1 VVPPTAHPL
10 IGREVELDALREL
23 FETPDELPRAAVLS
37 GPAGIGKTALWLAG
51 IEAAGERGVL
61 VLSSRPAE
69 SETALSYAG
78 MTDMLGGAVGAV
90 LPDLPPIQRR
100 ALEAALLLGEPG
112 HQADARAVAAAFLAA
127 VRLLAA
133 ERPICLAI
141 DDLQWLDA
149 ASTAALRF
157 SLTRL
162 AGERVLLLLAVRGAP
177 PEWLRRSLPDT
188 GPGQI
193 EIGGLSIGATYELL
207 RDRLGAMFPRP
218 TLLRLWETSAG
229 NPFFA
234 LELGRALQRRGG
246 TLALGEALPI
256 PAALG
261 ELLQNRLDELAPSE
275 LEVAAFVALLATPTV
290 TLVEAAV
297 GQEAGACLNEAL
309 AAKIVELDDER
320 VRFTHPLLGTAVTAR
335 LTPARRRSLHA
346 RLAEITPNKEEGA
359 HHLARATAEP
369 DESVAR
375 FLEEASRVA
384 RARGAPREA
393 AELAAEAHR
402 LTPAACRES
411 ASRLLN
417 AARLHHEAGDS
428 VRALEFL
435 EQARAE
441 STPGAGRAAALLQ
454 LAELR
459 YDLAG
464 PQELLQMLE
473 EALHEAGSDH
483 ALAAEAH
490 HTAAMCLRLTGPL
503 AKGLDHANAALRA
516 LSDRSHPADE
526 CRALATYGLLHFD
539 AGLGVP
545 RKEMER
551 ALDLERSLP
560 RPRHLLAAQVH
571 AHHLSWSGE
580 HALARATYLGI
591 VSEWAH
597 LPDQLDPLFQLAGLE
612 WRVGDWEASTRYAD
626 RAIEIVRESG
636 RDDMEPVL
644 ELPRAAV
651 AAHLG
656 RLDDARLACERGLGR
671 TTGSLA
677 AQSSYSQLL
686 GFIELSTDEHSRALA
701 HLKRTAALRDDLGL
715 TEPGMRLELGD
726 LLEALIATGELAEAE
741 AILEDWEP
749 RARSLD
755 RAWAL
760 AVLGR
765 CRGLELAARGDL
777 EGAFASLER
786 ALAEHARITDPF
798 QHARTLLA
806 FGKTQRRAK
815 KRGVART
822 TLEDA
827 LTRFERLGVPLWA
840 EQTRAELARIG
851 GRTRSDDLTEAER
864 RIAALVGEGHTNREV
879 AASLFL
885 TVRSVE
891 TALTRIYRKLEVRS
905 RAELA
910 HRLRAKS

>member
-1 VVPPTAHPL
+1 MASPQPARHRPGADRDRGVEHRRHLRVAPRSPGGDVPPT
-10 IGREVELDALREL
+10 DA
-23 FETPDELPRAAVLS
+23 PR
-37 GPAGIGKTALWLAG
+37 
-51 IEAAGERGVL
+51 
-61 VLSSRPAE
+61 
-69 SETALSYAG
+69 
-78 MTDMLGGAVGAV
+78 
-90 LPDLPPIQRR
+90 
-100 ALEAALLLGEPG
+100 
-112 HQADARAVAAAFLAA
+112 F
-127 VRLLAA
+127 
-133 ERPICLAI
+133 
-141 DDLQWLDA
+141 
-149 ASTAALRF
+149 
-157 SLTRL
+157 
-162 AGERVLLLLAVRGAP
+162 
-177 PEWLRRSLPDT
+177 
-188 GPGQI
+188 
-193 EIGGLSIGATYELL
+193 
-207 RDRLGAMFPRP
+207 
-218 TLLRLWETSAG
+218 WETSAG

-560 RPRHLLAAQVH
+560 ARGISWRHRSTLIISVGRASTRLP
-571 AHHLSWSGE
+571 
-580 HALARATYLGI
+580 ALPYLGI

-597 LPDQLDPLFQLAGLE
+597 LPDQLDPLFNSRGSNGASETGKPRPAMPTEQSRSCA
-612 WRVGDWEASTRYAD
+612 RVGATTWSRSSSCRGRRSRPTLAASTTRGWHVSEVWGE
-626 RAIEIVRESG
+626 RRE
-636 RDDMEPVL
+636 V
-644 ELPRAAV
+644 LPRSPRTASSSASSSSPQTSI
-651 AAHLG
+651 
-656 RLDDARLACERGLGR
+656 RGL
-671 TTGSLA
+671 SL
-677 AQSSYSQLL
+677 
-686 GFIELSTDEHSRALA
+686 T
-701 HLKRTAALRDDLGL
+701 
-715 TEPGMRLELGD
+715 
-726 LLEALIATGELAEAE
+726 
-741 AILEDWEP
+741 
-749 RARSLD
+749 
-755 RAWAL
+755 
-760 AVLGR
+760 
-765 CRGLELAARGDL
+765 
-777 EGAFASLER
+777 
-786 ALAEHARITDPF
+786 
-798 QHARTLLA
+798 
-806 FGKTQRRAK
+806 
-815 KRGVART
+815 
-822 TLEDA
+822 
-827 LTRFERLGVPLWA
+827 
-840 EQTRAELARIG
+840 
-851 GRTRSDDLTEAER
+851 
-864 RIAALVGEGHTNREV
+864 
-879 AASLFL
+879 
-885 TVRSVE
+885 
-891 TALTRIYRKLEVRS
+891 
-905 RAELA
+905 
-910 HRLRAKS
+910 